1 MAKSFDTTTEF
12 TKDLLNLIR
21 SSITSNQHM
30 SEAIIR
36 LQEQGRVTEDD
47 VASLLKIIRDGNGR
61 PQAED
66 EDLFGTAVQMAA
78 RVCDAAEPGQILA
91 ANVVQEL
98 AAGKGFDFEDQG
110 EATLKGFEKPRPRG

>member
-1 MAKSFDTTTEF
+1 VWMAKSSDTTTEF

-61 PQAED
+61 PPLMSRLEALERAVAKEEVD
-66 EDLFGTAVQMAA
+66 SKMRWDLVIAMS
-78 RVCDAAEPGQILA
+78 PGLVALI
-91 ANVVQEL
+91 
-98 AAGKGFDFEDQG
+98 
-110 EATLKGFEKPRPRG
+110 ATIMGYGPA